1 MDQLHVVG
9 SEDPGQV
16 AGSTPNAAAVQSAIQ
31 AAGELDP
38 GLQEFYAQKF
48 GHSIQDDIAAA
59 ASNSDL
65 GETQAN
71 SPAQPSQSAEQAIA
85 AASKDL
91 VLHWQ
96 DHAVTH
102 GGVATGSGRELL
114 RSAHT
119 ACISVSLDST
129 DLWVP
134 TTSVF
139 SHAVFKVRPHDLL
152 SVAATF
158 TSGVLVWAVAI
169 SAQFAGSSTCV
180 CAR

>member
-1 MDQLHVVG
+1 MSKYL
-9 SEDPGQV
+9 PV
-16 AGSTPNAAAVQSAIQ
+16 ARGVS
-31 AAGELDP
+31 
-38 GLQEFYAQKF
+38 
-48 GHSIQDDIAAA
+48 
-59 ASNSDL
+59 
-65 GETQAN
+65 QAN
-71 SPAQPSQSAEQAIA
+71 FNSPPSMTEAVPCYVNRQRDWKKSDAAWSQYQFHPPDPPLLKSRRWPSQSAEQAIA